1 MKIQDVLRAK
11 GSGVATVAP
20 DTSIG
25 ELLAGLADRGI
36 GAMVVVSAT
45 GSLAGIVSERDVVR
59 QLHARGPAVLQGTV
73 GDIMTTEVATCD
85 PNDDIGDIMRL
96 MTERRF
102 RHLPVL
108 QDGRLSGI
116 VSIGDIVKSRID
128 DLVTTTAHLEN
139 YIAGS

>member
-25 ELLAGLADRGI
+25 ELLAGLSDRGI

-45 GSLAGIVSERDVVR
+45 GSLVGIVSERDVVR

-85 PNDDIGDIMRL
+85 PHDDIVDIMRL

-108 QDGRLSGI
+108 QDGRLAGI